1 MSVTYSKGRYRA
13 MILEQGFTESSNK
26 GTPAFYLQLR
36 IFQRYGANDELEACP
51 EYERTYLQYLAN
63 ETGINI
69 LRGHL
74 KAIGVSITDLAQLDP
89 EAAGGLRLA
98 GKEIDVERE
107 IEAYNGQQRERWS
120 IPPSPKK
127 LQLVAV
133 RSLHDRYG
141 HLLRNGE
148 AAPQP
153 APPVREPNRSD
164 DPF

>member
-1 MSVTYSKGRYRA
+1 MGITYTKGRYRA
-13 MILEQGFTESSNK
+13 MILEQGFTESSVK
-26 GTPAFYLQLR
+26 ATPAFYLQLK
-36 IFQRYGANDELEACP
+36 ILKRYGANGELEACQ

-74 KAIGVSITDLAQLDP
+74 RAIGVSITDLAQLDP
-89 EAAGGLRLA
+89 EAPGGLRLA
-98 GKEIDVERE
+98 GKEIDAECE
-107 IEAYNGQQRERWS
+107 IETYNGQQRERWS
-120 IPPSPKK
+120 ISSRKK
-127 LQLVAV
+127 MNLDAV
-133 RSLHDRYG
+133 RALNDRFG

-164 DPF
+164 EPF

>member
-51 EYERTYLQYLAN
+51 ENERTYLQYLAN

-69 LRGHL
+69 LRGQL

-89 EAAGGLRLA
+89 ETPGGLRLA
-98 GKEIDVERE
+98 GKEIDVECE
-107 IEAYNGQQRERWS
+107 IETYNGQQRERWS
-120 IPPSPKK
+120 ICSRKK
-127 LQLVAV
+127 LKLDAV
-133 RSLHDRYG
+133 RALNDRFS
-141 HLLRNGE
+141 HILRNGE

>member
-1 MSVTYSKGRYRA
+1 MSVTYIKGKYRA
-13 MILEQGFTESSNK
+13 RILEQGFTESSTK
-26 GTPAFYLQLR
+26 ATPAFYLQLK
-36 IFQRYGANDELEACP
+36 ILKRYGANDELEACP

-63 ETGINI
+63 ETSINI

-74 KAIGVSITDLAQLDP
+74 KAIGVSITDMAQLDP

-98 GKEIDVERE
+98 GKEIDVECE
-107 IEAYNGQQRERWS
+107 IEVYNGQQRERWS
-120 IPPSPKK
+120 IPRSRKK
-127 LQLVAV
+127 LKLDAV
-133 RSLHDRYG
+133 RALNDRYG